1 MATVESLR
9 MYQINILDYA
19 KIEKIEKNLNNYG
32 IVFDNIENYAIMV
45 NMQDSDFS
53 YKEKAVKAKK
63 NNPRIKIKWLF
74 FSTMDFNN
82 TFEGKREVLKKYIEK
97 LIILD
102 KI

>member
-1 MATVESLR
+1 MNVL
-9 MYQINILDYA
+9 ILDK
-19 KIEKIEKNLNNYG
+19 KIYVDTHKTILE
-32 IVFDNIENYAIMV
+32 
-45 NMQDSDFS
+45 
-53 YKEKAVKAKK
+53 EKAVKAKK

-82 TFEGKREVLKKYIEK
+82 SFEGKREVLKNYIEK

>member
-32 IVFDNIENYAIMV
+32 IIFDSIENYGIMV

-53 YKEKAVKAKK
+53 YKEKAVKAIERHISK
-63 NNPRIKIKWLF
+63 NQAK
-74 FSTMDFNN
+74 M
-82 TFEGKREVLKKYIEK
+82 VLDGMPEL
-97 LIILD
+97 LIIR
-102 KI
+102 

>member
-32 IVFDNIENYAIMV
+32 IIFDSIENYGIMV

-53 YKEKAVKAKK
+53 YKEKAVKA
-63 NNPRIKIKWLF
+63 
-74 FSTMDFNN
+74 
-82 TFEGKREVLKKYIEK
+82 IEK
-97 LIILD
+97 HITKNQAKIVLDGIPELLIIR
-102 KI
+102 

>member
-32 IVFDNIENYAIMV
+32 IVFDNIENYGIMV

-53 YKEKAVKAKK
+53 YKEKAVKA
-63 NNPRIKIKWLF
+63 I
-74 FSTMDFNN
+74 
-82 TFEGKREVLKKYIEK
+82 EKYINKNQAKMVLDGIPEL
-97 LIILD
+97 LIIR
-102 KI
+102 

>member
-53 YKEKAVKAKK
+53 YKEKAIKA
-63 NNPRIKIKWLF
+63 I
-74 FSTMDFNN
+74 
-82 TFEGKREVLKKYIEK
+82 EKYISKNQAKMVLDGIPEL
-97 LIILD
+97 LIIR
-102 KI
+102 